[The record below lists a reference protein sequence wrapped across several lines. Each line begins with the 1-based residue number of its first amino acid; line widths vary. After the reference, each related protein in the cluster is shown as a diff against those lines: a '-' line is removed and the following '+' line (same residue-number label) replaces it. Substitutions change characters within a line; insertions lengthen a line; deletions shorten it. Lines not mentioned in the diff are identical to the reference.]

1 MRCGR
6 KGAYVVVALA
16 FLATVLPACSSRPHE
31 PTLDVHAAA
40 LRAAG
45 GPSDTIADVQCPSPV
60 QRPTGDT
67 VLCTVIT
74 KVPLDPAE
82 VAVRVVD
89 AGSGRVDSA
98 FISGDRDCSAY
109 ANWADTL
116 LRQSG
121 TPCAVIDSGLA
132 ATGPAV
138 DVDIRTMHVGQCYN
152 GAMDPDQGSITSC
165 TDSHDGE
172 VIGTIP
178 VQGALPDAQAS
189 ADCRPLLSPQLA
201 DHVDQDVLSLT
212 WSQPTASTNALT
224 CRLERGTHEAP
235 LEQPVGSG

>member
-1 MRCGR
+1 
-6 KGAYVVVALA
+6 
-16 FLATVLPACSSRPHE
+16 VLPGCSSGPHAVVDAAAP

-40 LRAAG
+40 LQAAG

-60 QRPTGDT
+60 QRPTGAT

-82 VAVRVVD
+82 VAVRVAD

-98 FISGDRDCSAY
+98 FISGARDCSAY
-109 ANWADTL
+109 ANWVDTL

-132 ATGPAV
+132 AASPTV
-138 DVDIRTMHVGQCYN
+138 NVDIRTMHVGQCYN
-152 GAMDPDQGSITSC
+152 YAIDPNQGSITSC
-165 TDSHDGE
+165 SDSHDGE

-178 VQGALPDAQAS
+178 VQGAFFDAQAS
-189 ADCRPLLSPQLA
+189 AACRPLLSPQLA
-201 DHVDQDVLSLT
+201 GQVDQTVLSLT
-212 WSQPTASTNALT
+212 WSEPTASTNTLT

-235 LEQPVGSG
+235 LEQPVGRG